1 VALRVDLPEY
11 ADLANP
17 IGARTFRPDPVREA
31 AIDQS
36 QGRGAMRR
44 VPELDALRGIAAV
57 MVLSLHLGL
66 GTPYAL
72 LASAVDMFFV
82 LSG

>member
-1 VALRVDLPEY
+1 LKV
-11 ADLANP
+11 
-17 IGARTFRPDPVREA
+17 
-31 AIDQS
+31 
-36 QGRGAMRR
+36 
-44 VPELDALRGIAAV
+44 ELDALRGIAAV